1 MSSSTQTAAP
11 PWTTRNRVGLVLAGL
26 YGLGNIPSVA
36 ASTPEGVVGPG
47 LQIIVA
53 DSVLGLAAVVAVI
66 VAWVRRSRTAA
77 RLAAGAMVII
87 TITALPGFFVD
98 VPAPVKLLVAGSVLV
113 TAVAVI
119 LILTPARRP
128 PAVLEDPR

>member
-47 LQIIVA
+47 LQILVV

-66 VAWVRRSRTAA
+66 V
-77 RLAAGAMVII
+77 
-87 TITALPGFFVD
+87 
-98 VPAPVKLLVAGSVLV
+98 
-113 TAVAVI
+113 
-119 LILTPARRP
+119 
-128 PAVLEDPR
+128 E